1 MRIRAQLHLMAE
13 SDILAMVGNDK
24 LAQIKM
30 TDKSP
35 MLRAYVIGHEG
46 EARGRMIGVGN
57 IVKKW
62 FADAVEKLT
71 DKIKIG
77 LQLFHGHAATNDTAG
92 RIPIGEVVG
101 RRLVKIKDR
110 LSSVVACWIY
120 PDYRHLP
127 LDVASIEADIDL
139 RGDNKDSLYVADV
152 NEISGIALGNSEVE
166 TPGFPGAT
174 LLGQLQAFA
183 EKNDI
188 KITLFEGGDMTLAEL
203 RKAVQEGKLK
213 PTDIFEPEAIF
224 ADSLVS
230 EQVKEKI
237 SNARGYDIRK
247 FDDLTQEKASLAQK
261 LKEVETK
268 LGEKDGEIKTLRVEA
283 AKSKVGSLFDS
294 QKTERKLDEKQV
306 KFIQNNLGKFAPEN
320 PDAIDK
326 EFGSWLDAQVDEY
339 TKIAEV
345 LGIEVKAGGDNGG
358 DKGDGGTGPAKDKSG
373 GSPDS
378 KYLDPAQNPMIK
390 VDAD

>member
-1 MRIRAQLHLMAE
+1 MRIRAQLHAMAE
-13 SDILAMVGNDK
+13 SEIKGMISEDILAS
-24 LAQIKM
+24 IKSR
-30 TDKSP
+30 DKSP
-35 MLRAYVIGHEG
+35 MIKAFVVGHEG
-46 EARGRMIGVGN
+46 EARGNLIGVGN
-57 IVKKW
+57 IVKRW
-62 FADAVEKLT
+62 FTDAVQKLFG
-71 DKIKIG
+71 KLNAG
-77 LQLFHGHAATNDTAG
+77 LQLFHGHAETNDTAG

-101 RRLVKIKDR
+101 KKLMNIKDR

-139 RGDNKDSLYVADV
+139 RGDNKSNLYVADV

-183 EKNDI
+183 ERKN

-203 RKAVQEGKLK
+203 KQAIQEGKLK
-213 PTDIFEPEAIF
+213 PTDVFDTEAIF

-247 FDDLTQEKASLAQK
+247 FETLAQEKADLAKK
-261 LKEVETK
+261 LTDAEAKITEHENAV
-268 LGEKDGEIKTLRVEA
+268 KTLKIES
-283 AKSKVGSLFDS
+283 AKAKVDKLFET
-294 QKTERKLDEKQV
+294 QKTERKFDERQAKY
-306 KFIQNNLGKFAPEN
+306 IQNRLERFSPKEADEVE
-320 PDAIDK
+320 K
-326 EFGSWLDAQVDEY
+326 EFGTWLDSQVDDY
-339 TKIAEV
+339 KKDAEA
-345 LGIEVKAGGDNGG
+345 LGIKIDGDNGG
-358 DKGDGGTGPAKDKSG
+358 DPKKKADGGTGPESHKESDT
-373 GSPDS
+373 DN

-390 VDAD
+390 IDAD